1 MSSEK
6 TVIDKLVSENEKQ
19 RQELQELLREKEEMN
34 RVVRKLEGEIK
45 SI

>member
-34 RVVRKLEGEIK
+34 RAMRKLEGEIK